1 MDSPN
6 SGSRR
11 SIIRQPNKVTQNP
24 TDIYRSLSSGSSMIY
39 LVVASPIDRVT
50 TGVTNP
56 ATVRDM
62 SVTPYCAAVKKYV
75 YSGTSRNVI
84 NFVDTVFNVNKPIFT
99 SRFLYL
105 PKKTLVISSSILDQ
119 SRTFGNGKSWR
130 FRGSVLLQYT

>member
-24 TDIYRSLSSGSSMIY
+24 TDIYRSLSSGSPM
-39 LVVASPIDRVT
+39 DRVT
-50 TGVTNP
+50 TGVTKP

-105 PKKTLVISSSILDQ
+105 PKKTPVISSSILDQ

>member
-11 SIIRQPNKVTQNP
+11 SIIITKQSHPKPDRYISFLIIGIID
-24 TDIYRSLSSGSSMIY
+24 DISSGGTPM
-39 LVVASPIDRVT
+39 DRVT
-50 TGVTNP
+50 TGVTKP

-84 NFVDTVFNVNKPIFT
+84 NFVDTVFTVNKPIFT

-105 PKKTLVISSSILDQ
+105 PKKLSLPQDA
-119 SRTFGNGKSWR
+119 
-130 FRGSVLLQYT
+130 